1 MEHHPINI
9 RTAVADTHAALL
21 QYPHE
26 SKKHRRLVLLHGAG
40 VAGELTW
47 TFIANYLSEWDE
59 VLIPD
64 LPGMGASKFI
74 GHKPWPVVADYVEAI
89 RELLVA
95 LDWDCFDI
103 AGYSFGGLVTAD
115 LLGDFTIGHCFLIEP
130 AMLFSGDAVEL
141 RQRGEEYIRVAEHI
155 AEAPDDSVPFFEFLD
170 LVSPHRLK
178 RGRAD
183 EITVQ
188 RLMGESQGF
197 AQALHAV
204 SDALLRGAGIFTRW
218 MPKVSGASFV
228 GELSYASMHGRHRL
242 LAENANDWTYYA
254 VPNADHSLVFMKPRW
269 IARHMNER
277 ASSEGGVADQPA
289 P

>member
-1 MEHHPINI
+1 M
-9 RTAVADTHAALL
+9 
-21 QYPHE
+21 
-26 SKKHRRLVLLHGAG
+26 
-40 VAGELTW
+40 
-47 TFIANYLSEWDE
+47 
-59 VLIPD
+59 
-64 LPGMGASKFI
+64 
-74 GHKPWPVVADYVEAI
+74 
-89 RELLVA
+89 
-95 LDWDCFDI
+95 
-103 AGYSFGGLVTAD
+103 
-115 LLGDFTIGHCFLIEP
+115 
-130 AMLFSGDAVEL
+130 
-141 RQRGEEYIRVAEHI
+141 
-155 AEAPDDSVPFFEFLD
+155 
-170 LVSPHRLK
+170 
-178 RGRAD
+178 
-183 EITVQ
+183 Q

-277 ASSEGGVADQPA
+277 VSSEGGVADQPA